1 MNESFSPVKTTWF
14 EVAWKK
20 VVLFLRE
27 HGTAYLF
34 LFSVAGASVGLDQ
47 WTKELVRAHIPLGGD
62 WLPPGLEWLLPY
74 ARIRHWY
81 NTGSAFGFFKDG
93 SLLFMILA
101 VFVSAAI
108 IYFFWRVPR
117 QEWYLRIALSLQLG
131 GAVGNL
137 IDRLRFDG
145 RVTDFISVGNF
156 AVFNIADSSI
166 TLGVAILVLGMYLR
180 ERAVQKARRPLD
192 EPSWAEIVEE
202 E

>member
-1 MNESFSPVKTTWF
+1 MNTSASPVEMTRF
-14 EVAWKK
+14 EAAWKK
-20 VVLFLRE
+20 VISFFRR
-27 HGTAYLF
+27 HGAAYLF
-34 LFSVAGASVGLDQ
+34 LFAIAGASVGLDQ
-47 WTKELVRAHIPLGGD
+47 WTKEWVRTHIPLGGD

-93 SLLFMILA
+93 SLLFMML
-101 VFVSAAI
+101 AI
-108 IYFFWRVPR
+108 IVSTAIVYLFWRVPR
-117 QEWYLRIALSLQLG
+117 QEWYLRVALGLQLG
-131 GAVGNL
+131 GALGNL

-145 RVTDFISVGNF
+145 RVTDFISVGEF

-166 TLGVAILVLGMYLR
+166 TLGVVILALGVYLR
-180 ERAVQKARRPLD
+180 ERALQKARRPLD